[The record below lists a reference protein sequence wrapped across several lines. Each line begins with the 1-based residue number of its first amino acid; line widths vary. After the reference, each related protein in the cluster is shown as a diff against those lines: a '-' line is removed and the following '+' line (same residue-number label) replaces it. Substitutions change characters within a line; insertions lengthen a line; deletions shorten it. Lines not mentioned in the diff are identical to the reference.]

1 MNFLKGKKS
10 AKMPPQKQLKN
21 RGQKQVQ
28 NCKNSSKTGG
38 SHGDHPTIGGG
49 RKSVK
54 SRVQKS
60 LYMGTEKSRMSVR
73 RMLDPRWVIYRP
85 RFEVAPPVSP
95 KFGNPQMRRRGN
107 LRPTGLF
114 VQRRNLPNPRKCPET
129 GALTRVR
136 PELTAG
142 T

>member
-1 MNFLKGKKS
+1 
-10 AKMPPQKQLKN
+10 MPPEKHLKN
-21 RGQKQVQ
+21 RGPKPPKSLE
-28 NCKNSSKTGG
+28 NPMKHG
-38 SHGDHPTIGGG
+38 SHGDHPTIGGS

-60 LYMGTEKSRMSVR
+60 LYMGTEKSLVSLR

-85 RFEVAPPVSP
+85 RFEVAPPVIP

-114 VQRRNLPNPRKCPET
+114 VQRQCQET
-129 GALTRVR
+129 GGMNRVIR
-136 PELTAG
+136 AIDLRYLGAIAE
-142 T
+142 